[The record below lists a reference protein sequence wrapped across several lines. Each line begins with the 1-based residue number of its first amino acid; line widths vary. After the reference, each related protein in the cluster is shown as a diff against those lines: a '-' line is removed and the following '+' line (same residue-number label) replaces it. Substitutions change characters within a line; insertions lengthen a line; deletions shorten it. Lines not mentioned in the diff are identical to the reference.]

1 MEPRSSL
8 GPAQAGSGPVP
19 SAARS
24 GSRDPQARVGG
35 DPLEPEPAVPELIV
49 ADRRWHALVPGS
61 GRVVAR
67 AARLGGGAG
76 SVLLTTDSAVRRL
89 NARHRGQNHATN
101 VLTFE
106 TAPGMAGGNIVL
118 AFGVVRRE
126 ARAAGRHAAHHL
138 AHLVLHGALHLRG
151 HDHHGA
157 GEARRME
164 LREAWLL
171 HRMGV
176 PNPWRVAG
184 AAAESTGMEARR
196 GGAAPRRGGAWE
208 AMHRVRGAGLQGTGD
223 VLSGRTKPGCFVLRG
238 ETNRGAG
245 RGRVLPGVTR

>member
-1 MEPRSSL
+1 MAERIKMEPRSSS
-8 GPAQAGSGPVP
+8 GPASAGPGGGTAAVGVSVPEVPVP
-19 SAARS
+19 
-24 GSRDPQARVGG
+24 DV
-35 DPLEPEPAVPELIV
+35 IV
-49 ADRRWHALVPGS
+49 ADRRWHALVRGS

-76 SVLLTTDSAVRRL
+76 SVLLTTDRAVRRL
-89 NARHRGQNHATN
+89 NARHRGEDHATN

-106 TAPGMAGGNIVL
+106 AGPGTGGDIVL
-118 AFGVVRRE
+118 ALGVVRRE
-126 ARAAGRHAAHHL
+126 AGAAGRRPAHHL

-176 PNPWRVAG
+176 PNPWRVGGRAAGPGIARSETRLGARDVARSGRG
-184 AAAESTGMEARR
+184 AAASGSS
-196 GGAAPRRGGAWE
+196 GGAMVRI
-208 AMHRVRGAGLQGTGD
+208 HRVGGTAGFATARGPGAG
-223 VLSGRTKPGCFVLRG
+223 PC
-238 ETNRGAG
+238 GAA
-245 RGRVLPGVTR
+245 R

>member
-1 MEPRSSL
+1 MR
-8 GPAQAGSGPVP
+8 GPHGIAAGGAEAV
-19 SAARS
+19 
-24 GSRDPQARVGG
+24 
-35 DPLEPEPAVPELIV
+35 VPEVIV
-49 ADRRWHALVPGS
+49 ADRRWHALVRGS

-76 SVLLTTDSAVRRL
+76 SVLLTTDQAVRRL
-89 NARHRGQNHATN
+89 NARHRGENHATN

-106 TAPGMAGGNIVL
+106 AGPGTDGDIVL
-118 AFGVVRRE
+118 ALGVVRRE
-126 ARAAGRHAAHHL
+126 AAAAGRTAAHHL

-176 PNPWRVAG
+176 PNPWRVGARTAG
-184 AAAESTGMEARR
+184 AGGIAA
-196 GGAAPRRGGAWE
+196 
-208 AMHRVRGAGLQGTGD
+208 RGAG
-223 VLSGRTKPGCFVLRG
+223 VPSGGLAGPGFRALRG
-238 ETNRGAG
+238 GTERGAVRGVGPCGGG
-245 RGRVLPGVTR
+245 R